1 MSNVLYVDA
10 TFDKVTHLSFAG
22 YCDIFSNGRVFSKKF
37 RDSNQAELF
46 ALRQCVN
53 HCKEQLAMQRDTPL
67 SFTIFAEL
75 PSPYIVILSMLDNGS
90 ATFLAISGSTLKY
103 ISSIAASLVLHKLF
117 SIPKVPF
124 PLSSDQRAIKDFFLL
139 VLLFI
144 FFLILFWFIIVL
156 IPLFAN

>member
-37 RDSNQAELF
+37 KDSNQAELF

-67 SFTIFAEL
+67 SFTIFADSQRSVDEANNGWNL
-75 PSPYIVILSMLDNGS
+75 PAGIRILHIPREKNIADAYIRVYKEHHNVCKTDITPTAKAQSQKKTN
-90 ATFLAISGSTLKY
+90 
-103 ISSIAASLVLHKLF
+103 SSH
-117 SIPKVPF
+117 
-124 PLSSDQRAIKDFFLL
+124 
-139 VLLFI
+139 
-144 FFLILFWFIIVL
+144 
-156 IPLFAN
+156 